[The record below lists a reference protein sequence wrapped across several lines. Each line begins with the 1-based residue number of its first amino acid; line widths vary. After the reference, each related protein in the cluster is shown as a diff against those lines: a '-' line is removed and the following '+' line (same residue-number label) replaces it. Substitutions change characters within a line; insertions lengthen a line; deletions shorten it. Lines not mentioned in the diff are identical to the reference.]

1 VLFEIFLEALL
12 LLALGLVL
20 VVLAIVEIG
29 DAWFSDELATAYC
42 LLMIGLTMKRV
53 GGCVFDLWR

>member
-42 LLMIGLTMKRV
+42 L
-53 GGCVFDLWR
+53 